1 MLLWLTLLVVAVWLV
16 WVFRQV
22 PLTWWPTKVI
32 TVRSAAVGAGTAVV
46 AAGALAFLGVPPG
59 LSVLAGLPAGGLALA
74 MAITMGDSRFDFMGP
89 TVTRRRAGLWLL
101 IWVVMAGP
109 GFLVGS
115 VVDLDR
121 ISAMALQVLVLS
133 TGFAAYAF
141 GGIMATLEHLDGEGA
156 AEDPRLHVLTPSP
169 RERR

>member
-1 MLLWLTLLVVAVWLV
+1 MPFWLTLLVVAVWLV

-22 PLTWWPTKVI
+22 PLTRWPTRVI
-32 TVRSAAVGAGTAVV
+32 TVRSATVGAGTAVV
-46 AAGALAFLGVPPG
+46 TAGALAFIGVPPG

-74 MAITMGDSRFDFMGP
+74 MAITMGDSRFDFMRP

-141 GGIMATLEHLDGEGA
+141 GGIMATLEHRDGEGS